1 MTSRREFF
9 WISAAFA
16 LPCAAARARAMDG
29 ANERYRQWL
38 AQLHADLA
46 QLAAQT
52 KGAVGI
58 SQDQIENFC
67 SKSIVPHSR
76 GAHLFSELLTGA
88 AERRSESGARVRYA
102 GQEMVTLQLFDVS
115 VPAGYGGLFPE
126 AAGSKFPSNRFSV
139 WYMHLDAGEM
149 LEPYFKDKSLFSPY
163 ALPPDGQL
171 RRKSFPFLLFETIGS
186 TLRLAGASD
195 EWFGAVNYLIQKQ
208 YS

>member
-1 MTSRREFF
+1 
-9 WISAAFA
+9 
-16 LPCAAARARAMDG
+16 MDG
-29 ANERYRQWL
+29 ANERYRHWL

-58 SQDQIENFC
+58 SHDSIEKFC

-88 AERRSESGARVRYA
+88 AGRRSERGARGRYA
-102 GQEMVTLQLFDVS
+102 GTETVTLHLLDVS
-115 VPAGYGGLFPE
+115 VPAGYGGTFPE

-139 WYMHLDAGEM
+139 WYMHLGAGDM
-149 LEPYFKDKSLFSPY
+149 LELYFKDKSLFSAY

-171 RRKSFPFLLFETIGS
+171 RRKAFPFLLFETTGS
-186 TLRLAGASD
+186 TLRLAGAGN
-195 EWFGAVNYLIQKQ
+195 EWFDAVNYLIQKQ

>member
-1 MTSRREFF
+1 MTSRREFLL
-9 WISAAFA
+9 ISTVLC
-16 LPCAAARARAMDG
+16 LPCTAAPAHALDG
-29 ANERYRQWL
+29 ANARYRHWL
-38 AQLHADLA
+38 TQLQADLA

-52 KGAVGI
+52 KGVRTI
-58 SQDQIENFC
+58 SEDHIEQFC

-88 AERRSESGARVRYA
+88 AQRRSA
-102 GQEMVTLQLFDVS
+102 GRTRGRHVGPDMATLQLLDVS

-126 AAGSKFPSNRFSV
+126 AAGSTYPSNRFSV
-139 WYMHLDAGEM
+139 WYMHVGAGDM
-149 LEPYFKDKSLFSPY
+149 LEPYFKDKELFTPY

-171 RRKSFPFLLFETIGS
+171 RRKAFPFLLFETTGN
-186 TLRLAGASD
+186 TLRLAGAGN

>member
-1 MTSRREFF
+1 MTSRREFL

-16 LPCAAARARAMDG
+16 LPCAAAPTRALVG
-29 ANERYRQWL
+29 ANERYRLWL
-38 AQLHADLA
+38 VQLHADLA
-46 QLAAQT
+46 QLVAQT
-52 KGAVGI
+52 KGSRHI
-58 SQDQIENFC
+58 SEGQIEKFC

-76 GAHLFSELLTGA
+76 GAHLLSELLSGA
-88 AERRSESGARVRYA
+88 AERRQQGRARGHYA
-102 GQEMVTLQLFDVS
+102 GPEMLTLQLLDLS

-126 AAGSKFPSNRFSV
+126 PAGSRFPSNRYSV
-139 WYMHLDAGEM
+139 WYMHLSAGDM
-149 LEPYFKDKSLFSPY
+149 LETYFEDKSLFSPY